1 MIKITSVTELKESIY
16 LLEIKQAHEA
26 LLLKEQFKQ
35 TVENLRP
42 INLIKDKLSDIISS
56 PNLKHDVINGV
67 LGLAAGYLSKKIVV
81 GSTHNPLKKLLG
93 AVLQMG
99 VTSLVSKNADGIK
112 SNVASIL
119 SSVFNK
125 QHSTSNERDS

>member
-1 MIKITSVTELKESIY
+1 MKKIISIAELKEYII
-16 LLEIKQAHEA
+16 LLELKQAQEA
-26 LLLKEQFKQ
+26 LLLKEQFKD
-35 TVENLRP
+35 TVENFKP
-42 INLIKDKLSDIISS
+42 INLIKGKLSDIIAS

-67 LGLAAGYLSKKIVV
+67 LGMAAGYLSKKIVV
-81 GSTHNPLKKLLG
+81 GSTHNPLKRLLG
-93 AVLQMG
+93 AALQIG

-125 QHSTSNERDS
+125 QNSTSNERGY